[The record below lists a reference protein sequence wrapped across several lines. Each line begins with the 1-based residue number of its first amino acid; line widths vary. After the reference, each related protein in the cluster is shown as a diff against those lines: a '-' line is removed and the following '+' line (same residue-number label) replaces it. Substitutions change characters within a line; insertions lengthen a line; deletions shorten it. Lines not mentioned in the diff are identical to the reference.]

1 MLTEVAIKRAIR
13 EATTANTRK
22 KVFDGGGLYLL
33 IDPPKTLG
41 WRYKYRIGGRE
52 KLLSFGVYPDVPTA
66 LARERRDEARKQLAT
81 GRDPSV
87 IRKAMEHA
95 QANTFASVAQELL
108 VAQTAKLEP
117 GTLAQKTS
125 WLEKRVYPHIGRQP
139 IADVTAPQILALLR
153 KIEVT
158 GRHETARRVKTAI
171 GEVMRY
177 GVACGLATYDPT
189 TSLRG
194 ALVAGTKK
202 SFAAVTDPERLGQ
215 ILRVVWTY
223 SGQPATEVAL
233 KFAFY
238 VFPRPGELRKA
249 EWAEFDLKNALW
261 RLPPEKMKARKP
273 HVVPLSRQAVAL
285 VKELQ
290 PLSGESKYVFPS
302 PLSAEKPLS
311 ENTLVGALRRLG
323 IDKGEQT
330 AHGVRAAA
338 STLLNEQ
345 DWNSDLIEL
354 QLAHTPKDRVRA
366 AYNRGLRIEERRK
379 MMQHWADYLDDLRL
393 KRDKPKAIPSQ
404 RRRPTDGLRAI

>member
-13 EATTANTRK
+13 EATTANARK

-33 IDPPKTLG
+33 IDPPKSLG

-81 GRDPSV
+81 GRDPSL
-87 IRKAMEHA
+87 IRKVMEDA
-95 QANTFASVAQELL
+95 QANTFSSVAHELL
-108 VAQTAKLEP
+108 AAQATKLCP

-125 WLEKRVYPHIGRQP
+125 WLEKRVYPYIGRVP

-177 GVACGLATYDPT
+177 AVACGLATFDPT

-202 SFAAVTDPERLGQ
+202 SFAAVTDPERLSE

-223 SGQPATEVAL
+223 SGQPTTEVAL

-249 EWAEFDLKNALW
+249 EWAEFDLSAALW
-261 RLPPEKMKARKP
+261 RLPPEKMKTRRA
-273 HVVPLSRQAVAL
+273 HTAPLSRQAVAL
-285 VKELQ
+285 LEEIQ
-290 PLSGESKYVFPS
+290 PLTGNGKYVFPS

-345 DWNSDLIEL
+345 DWSPDLIEL
-354 QLAHTPKDRVRA
+354 QLAHAPKDRIRA

-393 KRDKPKAIPSQ
+393 KREKPKGISS
-404 RRRPTDGLRAI
+404 GLKRSTG

>member
-13 EATTANTRK
+13 EATTANARK
-22 KVFDGGGLYLL
+22 KVFDSGGLYLL
-33 IDPPKTLG
+33 IDPPKSLG

-52 KLLSFGVYPDVPTA
+52 KLLSFGLYPDVPTA

-81 GRDPSV
+81 GRDPSL
-87 IRKAMEHA
+87 IRKVMEDA
-95 QANTFASVAQELL
+95 QANTFSSVAHELL
-108 VAQTAKLEP
+108 AAQATKLCP

-125 WLEKRVYPHIGRQP
+125 WLEKRVYPYIGRVP

-177 GVACGLATYDPT
+177 AVACGLATFDPT

-202 SFAAVTDPERLGQ
+202 SFAAVTDPERLSE

-223 SGQPATEVAL
+223 SGQPTTEVAL

-249 EWAEFDLKNALW
+249 EWAEFDLSAALW
-261 RLPPEKMKARKP
+261 RLPPEKMKTRRA
-273 HVVPLSRQAVAL
+273 HTAPLSRQAVAL
-285 VKELQ
+285 LEEIQ
-290 PLSGESKYVFPS
+290 PLTGNGKYVFPS

-345 DWNSDLIEL
+345 DWSPDLIEL
-354 QLAHTPKDRVRA
+354 QLAHAPKDRIRA

-393 KRDKPKAIPSQ
+393 KREKPKGISSG
-404 RRRPTDGLRAI
+404 RRRSTG